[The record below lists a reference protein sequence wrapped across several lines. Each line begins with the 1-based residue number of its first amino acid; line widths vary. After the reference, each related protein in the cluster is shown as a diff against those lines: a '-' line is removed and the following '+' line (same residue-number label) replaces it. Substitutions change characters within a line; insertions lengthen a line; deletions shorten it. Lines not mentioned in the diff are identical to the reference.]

1 MWIAQTIDIEALV
14 GLTLAADEAHTR
26 FPSKFA
32 RALCSDPQ
40 DDAEG
45 IERFLAA

>member
-14 GLTLAADEAHTR
+14 GLTLEAGEAHAK

-32 RALCSDPQ
+32 RAPCYDRQ
-40 DDAEG
+40 DDVER
-45 IERFLAA
+45 IERFMAA